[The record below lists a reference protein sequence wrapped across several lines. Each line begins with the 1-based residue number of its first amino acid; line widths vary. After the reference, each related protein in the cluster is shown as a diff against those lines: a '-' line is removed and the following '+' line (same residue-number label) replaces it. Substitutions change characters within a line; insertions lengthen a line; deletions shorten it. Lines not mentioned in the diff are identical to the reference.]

1 MKFKN
6 IRRDDGCVTAESE
19 LAGEFLER
27 TIDHRDDLP
36 EDMRV
41 IVIVATGVGNGT
53 IGCAFEGYDSD
64 ERLAL
69 DLQLL
74 SQAVDLGAGAES

>member
-6 IRRDDGCVTAESE
+6 IRNDEECASAESK

-27 TIDHRDDLP
+27 TIDHRDDIP

-41 IVIVATGVGNGT
+41 IVIVARGEAKGT
-53 IGCAFEGYDSD
+53 MGIAFEGYDSD
-64 ERLAL
+64 ERLML
-69 DLQLL
+69 DLQMAL
-74 SQAVDLGAGAES
+74 QAVDLGARR